1 MITINNKDYI
11 PKRVGLQQNPPT
23 IVIEYLIPSS
33 NRLYRHKIKLTK
45 LCKDSNVKEF
55 VNFIKLRHKDYVDNE
70 KITDYQ
76 LQRKIFNNFSTCWE
90 AYLKIMES
98 IKNLK
103 T

>member
-45 LCKDSNVKEF
+45 LSKDSNVKEF
-55 VNFIKLRHKDYVDNE
+55 VNYIKLRHKDYVDND

-76 LQRKIFNNFSTCWE
+76 LQCIWNIF
-90 AYLKIMES
+90 I
-98 IKNLK
+98 
-103 T
+103 